1 MPRITSSDP
10 GLGVCSHAIEAVE
23 EEELRRL
30 ARERALEVH
39 DAEVDDERLAAAT
52 RPT

>member
-1 MPRITSSDP
+1 
-10 GLGVCSHAIEAVE
+10 VIEAVE

-30 ARERALEVH
+30 AREHALEVH
-39 DAEVDDERLAAAT
+39 GEELDDERLAAAT